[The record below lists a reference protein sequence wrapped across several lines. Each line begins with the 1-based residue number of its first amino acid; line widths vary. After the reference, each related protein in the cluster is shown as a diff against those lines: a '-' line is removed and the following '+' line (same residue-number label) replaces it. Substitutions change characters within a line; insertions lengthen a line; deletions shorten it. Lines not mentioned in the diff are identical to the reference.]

1 MSLHTILMIA
11 AGACAAV
18 ATGGIAGV
26 PMVVVGIAS
35 AVGAGLSV
43 ASASLAHGASKTAA
57 VDAAVSAA
65 ASKQLAAL
73 PPNHPA
79 APMLKAVIA
88 ATADDSFVP
97 SV

>member
-11 AGACAAV
+11 AGICASV

-26 PMVVVGIAS
+26 PMVVVGIA
-35 AVGAGLSV
+35 GAATVGLST
-43 ASASLAHGASKTAA
+43 ASALLSHGASKDAA

-65 ASKQLAAL
+65 AKKQLDAL

-79 APMLKAVIA
+79 APMLKAVVA
-88 ATADDSFVP
+88 ATADESFVP